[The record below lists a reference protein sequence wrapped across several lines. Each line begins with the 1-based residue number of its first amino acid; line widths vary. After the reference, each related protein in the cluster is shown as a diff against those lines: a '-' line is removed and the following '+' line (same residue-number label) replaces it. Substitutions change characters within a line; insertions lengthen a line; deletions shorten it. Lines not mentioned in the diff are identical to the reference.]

1 MKILLFALNSVI
13 SVHEPENVR
22 FMRYGR
28 HFLPALV
35 TLFSICFL
43 VSPCLGQL
51 SWQQEVDAVLPEVL
65 QRHREIVAMPNVAA
79 NHEDMLRNAAY
90 MEKAFGDLGFSISLL
105 ESTSLPV
112 FLAEKEVDPS
122 LKTLLF
128 YFHLDGQPVNP
139 EKWTQDD
146 PFVPVL
152 RKKDGKGG
160 WEDLSW
166 DALNE
171 SIDPE
176 WRIFGRA
183 AADDKGPITMMLTA
197 LELMAE
203 KGKTLPYNMKVI
215 LDLQEE
221 AGSHAF
227 MSTIEDYKTNY
238 AADYMIIMDGPAHY
252 TNVPTLTFGCR
263 GIARCDITVYGAKL
277 PQHSGHFGNYAP
289 NPVFRMAHLL
299 ASMKNEYGTVVI
311 DHFYDGIEL
320 DAETRA
326 VLEAIPDKNME
337 INQQLVIHTPDKVGE
352 TYQESLQFPSLN
364 VRHIETSWKGPGLKT
379 VIPEYC
385 TAHIDVRLVK
395 ETDGIE
401 QIKKVKKHIE
411 SEGFLVLDREPT
423 DIERMNYPLI
433 ATFNG
438 NGGVNAFRTETD
450 SPLGMK
456 LQTAIGEEY
465 KEDMVL
471 IRTMG
476 GTIPIIPAVN
486 ALDIPAVIVPMVNMD
501 NNQHAPNEN
510 IRIGNMIDG
519 IHICLAILNMELD

>member
-1 MKILLFALNSVI
+1 MKYGIRLLPIVLCILMTVPT
-13 SVHEPENVR
+13 V
-22 FMRYGR
+22 
-28 HFLPALV
+28 
-35 TLFSICFL
+35 
-43 VSPCLGQL
+43 GQTNW
-51 SWQQEVDAVLPEVL
+51 SGQVDAVMPSVL
-65 QRHREIVAMPNVAA
+65 ERHREIVAIPNVAA
-79 NHEDMLRNAAY
+79 DHDDMLRNAEY
-90 MEKAFGDLGFSISLL
+90 MKQAFGNLGFSISLL

-112 FLAEKEVDPS
+112 FLAEKVVDPK

-139 EKWTQDD
+139 ENWTQED
-146 PFVPVL
+146 PFTPVL
-152 RKKDGKGG
+152 RKQSSSGD
-160 WEDLSW
+160 WVDLPWSSVR
-166 DALNE
+166 E
-171 SIDPE
+171 EPIDPE
-176 WRIFGRA
+176 WRIYGRA

-197 LELMAE
+197 LELMRAN
-203 KGKTLPYNMKVI
+203 GKELPYNMKVI

-299 ASMKNEYGTVVI
+299 SSMKNEYGTVVI
-311 DHFYDGIEL
+311 DGFYDGIEL

-326 VLEAIPDKNME
+326 VLEAIPDKNAE
-337 INQQLVIHTPDKVGE
+337 INERLLIHTPDQVGD

-379 VIPEYC
+379 VIPEFC

-395 ETDGIE
+395 ETDGAAQIE
-401 QIKKVKKHIE
+401 KVKKHIA
-411 SEGFLVLDREPT
+411 SQGYLVLDRAPT
-423 DIERMNYPLI
+423 DQERLENPLI
-433 ATFNG
+433 ATFHG

-450 SPLGMK
+450 SPLGLK
-456 LQTAIGEEY
+456 LQAAISENFDD
-465 KEDMVL
+465 DMVL

-486 ALDIPAVIVPMVNMD
+486 TLDIPAVIVPMVNMD

-510 IRIGNMIDG
+510 IRVGNIIDG
-519 IHICLAILNMELD
+519 IHICLAILGMDLD